1 MRDSTFALFLEKT
14 KPLEGVCTWMYPD
27 TLGLVTTGIGNLADP
42 VELALALPW
51 IHKGSGLVASSAE
64 IRAAWTAVKQCGL
77 GKLGGGAARI
87 QMLTELRLLEGD
99 VDTLVRAKCAA
110 SDAALTAHFPNW
122 TALPDEAQAG
132 TLLLA
137 WACGVAAIT
146 EPLGGPHR
154 FPKFAAAL
162 AAGELAVFDRTDP
175 DKPELVG
182 GCAFEC
188 VMPASANPGNNL
200 AARNTATQALFLAAA
215 LEVAQATPEP

>member
-1 MRDSTFALFLEKT
+1 LRDSTFALFLEKT

-87 QMLTELRLLEGD
+87 QMLTELRLLESD
-99 VDTLVRAKCAA
+99 VDALVRAKCQANET
-110 SDAALTAHFPNW
+110 ALAAHFANW
-122 TALPDEAQAG
+122 DALPDRAQAA
-132 TLLLA
+132 TLMLA
-137 WACGVAAIT
+137 WACGYAAIT
-146 EPLGGPHR
+146 EPHGGLHR
-154 FPKFAAAL
+154 FPRFEAAL
-162 AAGELAVFDRTDP
+162 QAGQLAVTQDDERGRP
-175 DKPELVG
+175 VLVG

-188 VMPASANPGNNL
+188 VMPASANPGNDL
-200 AARNTATQALFLAAA
+200 TARNAATQALFVAAA
-215 LEVAQATPEP
+215 LEVAGKL